1 MTSKKIAVVDYGM
14 GNLHSVA
21 KALQHAKPE
30 YKIHISSDAD
40 VIRKADSVV
49 VPGVGAIRDCM
60 AGMRDAGVDLVIKEI
75 AYEKPMLGICIGMQT
90 LMQRSEEN
98 GGVDCL
104 NLIPGDVRAFGYMI
118 DEQGQRLKVPHMG
131 WNNVYQRE
139 AHPIWNQ
146 IEDGSRFYFVHSYY
160 VHCDIESHV
169 LGSATY
175 GTPFDAV
182 IHKDNIIAT
191 QFHPEKSSTAGI
203 QLLKNFLE
211 WDGSN

>member
-1 MTSKKIAVVDYGM
+1 MTSKNIAVVDYGM

-30 YKIHISSDAD
+30 YRVQISSDAD

-60 AGMRDAGVDLVIKEI
+60 AGMKSAEVDQVIKEI
-75 AYEKPMLGICIGMQT
+75 ATEKPMLGICIGMQT
-90 LMQRSEEN
+90 LMQTSEEN
-98 GGVDCL
+98 GGVECL
-104 NLIPGDVRAFGYMI
+104 NLIPGDVRGFGYVT
-118 DEQGQRLKVPHMG
+118 DDQGERLKVPHMG

-139 AHPIWNQ
+139 RHAIWNK
-146 IEDGSRFYFVHSYY
+146 IEDGSRFYFVHSYF

-169 LGSATY
+169 LGSTTY

-182 IHKDNIIAT
+182 IHKENIVAT

-211 WDGSN
+211 WDGSH